1 MIESL
6 VQGVLAGQPR
16 AVARAITL
24 VENGGPDAAQLV
36 ARLRPAAGKGQ
47 LIGFTG
53 SPGAGK
59 SSLICKL
66 ARELRSRGRSVGV
79 LAVDP
84 SSPFSGGAV
93 LGDRVR
99 MQELA
104 CDPEVFV
111 RSMASRGRSGG
122 LAEAVEDAAVVLRA
136 AGKEIVMVETVGVGQ
151 GELDIASLAHTVVV
165 VLTPGMGDEIQ
176 SLKAGL
182 LEVAD
187 IYVVNKADLVGADAV
202 ARSLQA
208 EAERPVGGW
217 WRPVIQTSSVDG
229 RGIAEL
235 AEALEAHAAHLRGRT
250 KADEQEIRLTY
261 KTILTLAGREIV
273 EELESTVQPDRL
285 ERLALDVVTGN
296 LEPRQAARAAVRMF
310 LRERRRDPSS
320 RKEEE
325 VEVVA

>member
-1 MIESL
+1 MIEGL

-66 ARELRSRGRSVGV
+66 AREFRSRGRSVGV

-208 EAERPVGGW
+208 EAERPVRGW
-217 WRPVIQTSSVDG
+217 WRPVIQTSAVDG

-235 AEALEAHAAHLRGRT
+235 AEAVEAHAAHLRGRR

-310 LRERRRDPSS
+310 LRERRRDPSP